1 MTAVQIAAFVLGVGA
16 GAGYCL
22 WARARR
28 KRARHLTVCE
38 YWVYLPGTAFPDQ
51 AAVMARMMRGW
62 GQRGTLAGPIE
73 PSEGLVIGDI
83 RLHVVSVMRSKNRH
97 AFRPD
102 LFERHI
108 VASETVL
115 DALNAAE
122 SFVKVRFLAES
133 PLSDRRHLPFV
144 TQMAEAYAFVGGG
157 TVVFDVVTERL
168 FSADEFREDLARTRE
183 EEDETFHTRVL
194 WIEEAEASRAETR
207 GLLKIGAPD
216 LRSPDANPDQ
226 RVLLTTL
233 LERAVETIWKEGSA
247 PVPLRVEAYGDEFL
261 FEMGESRNNVVPL
274 RVLRKRTT

>member
-1 MTAVQIAAFVLGVGA
+1 MTGPQIAAFALGVLA
-16 GAGYCL
+16 GAGFYL
-22 WARARR
+22 WSRIRRRRARR
-28 KRARHLTVCE
+28 LTVCE
-38 YWVYLPGTAFPDQ
+38 YWVYLPGTTFPDQ
-51 AAVMARMMRGW
+51 AAVMTRMMRGW
-62 GQRGTLAGPIE
+62 GRHGTLAGPIE
-73 PSEGLVIGDI
+73 PSEGLVIGDV
-83 RLHVVSVMRSKNRH
+83 RLHVVPVLRTKNRH

-108 VASETVL
+108 AATDAVL
-115 DALNAAE
+115 EALNAAE
-122 SFVKVRFLAES
+122 SFVKVRYLAES
-133 PLSDRRHLPFV
+133 PLADRRHLPFV

-157 TVVFDVVTERL
+157 TVVFDVLTERL
-168 FSADEFREDLARTRE
+168 FLADEFREALARTKE
-183 EEDETFHTRVL
+183 GDDATFHARVI

-216 LRSPDANPDQ
+216 LRSPDANHDQ

-233 LERAVETIWKEGSA
+233 LEQAVETIWIEGSA